1 MSVQKRRRQA
11 ISRRRWVTELVHRH
25 EDRRFY
31 EHGTIPPSA
40 TAVSLCSCGARAFS
54 REEHADMS
62 DFDAMHAYCD
72 DEAAS

>member
-1 MSVQKRRRQA
+1 MSVSKRRQQA
-11 ISRRRWVTELVHRH
+11 INRRQWVTDLTHRH

-40 TAVSLCSCGARAFS
+40 TAVSLCSCGGRAFS

-62 DFDAMHAYCD
+62 DFDAMHEYCN
-72 DEAAS
+72 EAAS

>member
-11 ISRRRWVTELVHRH
+11 INRRRWVTELMHRH
-25 EDRRFY
+25 EDRRFF

-40 TAVSLCSCGARAFS
+40 TAAALCSCGARAFS
-54 REEHADMS
+54 REEHADFS
-62 DFDAMHAYCD
+62 DFDAAHAIC